1 MRLWTR
7 SRATGDWVERA
18 LTQDFWAADES
29 INERGTATI
38 TVLDATGALRFERG
52 QAVWL
57 ETRDGMLVFRGFVER
72 PSEQRLAPGGAR
84 QHTLEC
90 IDLHYLADKRRVLGA
105 WTHTP
110 IGQIVRDIITDI
122 LSAEGITPGNIH
134 DGPTL
139 RAFTTNYQPVSQ
151 VISDLATRAGF
162 WWRVNPD
169 FTLDFAPPE
178 ATEATPTRFDST
190 TVTMDSTVGVTF
202 DEQSSPTLTPDL
214 ALADSVSVTGAGA
227 HYRNQQWIR
236 GGRDRTDLQ
245 VEEFAGDG
253 VRRTFTVGFPI
264 AIEPTVEVNRG
275 SGWVQETVGVAGL
288 QEGRQWTWANQSHT
302 LTQTTQDPLLQPSDR
317 LRVTYTG
324 EFNIVAMT
332 ALHTEIQ
339 ARQLIEGGSGIVE
352 HVIDDKLITGREEAF
367 ERASRL
373 LSVYG
378 SDARVVRFRTRSRAF
393 RAGLLAHVNLPE
405 ANLVGTTALVQN
417 VEWHSQ
423 QGELLATVTLV
434 SGPSEGTWAQ
444 FFARLVGR
452 IDSAT
457 AERAAEVDIITI
469 PMTFEKDWTEVERP
483 NIFFEAFPGPGLF
496 PGAPLVPSFE
506 RHERILFMGWLKDG
520 VEHGRKIPTQQ
531 TGLETDEITTVVVL
545 GAPEAVGSWDA
556 LAWYGGPTA
565 TTAVGTGTE
574 LARIPIAL
582 DKTDVEQIQVTRIDR
597 KGW

>member
-1 MRLWTR
+1 MRVWTR
-7 SRATGDWVERA
+7 SRATGDWVQRE
-18 LTQDFWAADES
+18 LVQDAWMADQS

-38 TVLDATGALRFERG
+38 AINDPTGVLRFERG
-52 QAVWL
+52 QGVWL
-57 ETRDGMLVFRGFVER
+57 ETRDGMVVFRGFIER
-72 PSEQRLAPGGAR
+72 PTGQRLAPGGHR
-84 QHTLEC
+84 RHNLEC
-90 IDLHYLADKRRVLGA
+90 VDLHYLADKRRVLGA

-122 LSAEGITPGNIH
+122 LSAEGITPGDIH

-139 RAFTTNYQPVSQ
+139 RAFTTNYQSAGL
-151 VISDLATRAGF
+151 VISDLATRAGY
-162 WWRVNPD
+162 WWHINAD
-169 FTLDFAPPE
+169 FSLDFGPPN

-190 TVTMDSTVGVTF
+190 IVTMDSTITTF

-214 ALADSVSVTGAGA
+214 ALADSISITGTGA

-236 GGRDRTDLQ
+236 GGRDRTDIQ
-245 VEEFAGDG
+245 IEEFAGDG
-253 VRRTFTVGFPI
+253 VRRSFTVGFPV
-264 AIEPTVEVNRG
+264 AIEPTVEVDRG
-275 SGWVQETVGVAGL
+275 GGWQAETVGVAGL

-302 LTQTTQDPLLQPSDR
+302 LTQNTGEPILSPTDR

-352 HVIDDKLITGREEAF
+352 HVLDDRLITGREEAF
-367 ERASRL
+367 ERASSL

-378 SDARVVRFRTRSRAF
+378 ADARLIRFRTRSRAF
-393 RAGLLAHVNLPE
+393 KAGLLAHVDLPE
-405 ANLVGTTALVQN
+405 AGLTNTTALVQG
-417 VEWHSQ
+417 VDWHSQ
-423 QGELLATVTLV
+423 QGELRATVTLV
-434 SGPSEGTWAQ
+434 SGPSDGTWAQ
-444 FFARLVGR
+444 FFARLIGR

-469 PMTFEKDWTEVERP
+469 PLTFEKDWLQNERP
-483 NIFFEAFPGPGLF
+483 NIFFEAFPGAGVF
-496 PGAPLVPSFE
+496 PGALLVPSFE
-506 RHERILFMGWLKDG
+506 RHERVLFMGWLKDG
-520 VEHGRKIPTQQ
+520 VEHGRKLPTQQ

-556 LAWYGGPTA
+556 LAWFGGPTA
-565 TTAVGTGTE
+565 TMQVGTGTE
-574 LARIPIAL
+574 LARIPITL